1 MKGTVE
7 RKINRGS
14 ITVEAS
20 IIVPLVILSISAVI
34 YMGLLLY
41 QRSLI
46 QSAAEAAV
54 QAGAQAWVTGTD
66 TIEASGPINADSKNF
81 KLYRRIYDSEKDKR
95 LEKIQDYALAL
106 SSRTELIPSFK
117 STAEAVLTDY
127 AVYRKLEVRIY
138 KHYRMPLGK
147 LMKLFGGDDT
157 VTISAKA
164 TSTIND
170 PDEFIRTAD
179 LVIDIEKKLE
189 NKFPELKRIG
199 DKTRETLNDM
209 KDKLKKFVD

>member
-1 MKGTVE
+1 
-7 RKINRGS
+7 
-14 ITVEAS
+14 
-20 IIVPLVILSISAVI
+20 
-34 YMGLLLY
+34 
-41 QRSLI
+41 
-46 QSAAEAAV
+46 
-54 QAGAQAWVTGTD
+54 
-66 TIEASGPINADSKNF
+66 
-81 KLYRRIYDSEKDKR
+81 
-95 LEKIQDYALAL
+95 
-106 SSRTELIPSFK
+106 
-117 STAEAVLTDY
+117 
-127 AVYRKLEVRIY
+127 
-138 KHYRMPLGK
+138 
-147 LMKLFGGDDT
+147 MKLFGGNDT

>member
-7 RKINRGS
+7 RKISRGS

-20 IIVPLVILSISAVI
+20 IIVPLVILSISAEI

-41 QRSLI
+41 QRSLK

-66 TIEASGPINADSKNF
+66 IIETSGPINADSKNF
-81 KLYRRIYDSEKDKR
+81 KLYRRLYDSEKDKR
-95 LEKIQDYALAL
+95 IEKIQDYALSL
-106 SSRTELIPSFK
+106 SSKTELIPPVK